1 MNNRSLEDE
10 TMLNEIGKATKE
22 RIQYGRVVIYD
33 ARPKMNAQ
41 ANKYI
46 KNGGFEDLKY
56 YRNCDIL
63 FCDID
68 NIHEVSKCFRK
79 IYEISN
85 DPLNFNSMI
94 AYQPLVEASGYLV
107 MISKILKSV
116 NQVVETMMNRK
127 LNVLIHCSD
136 GWDRTAQMCALAQQC
151 IDPYFRTIEGFLTLI
166 SKDWISFGH

>member
-1 MNNRSLEDE
+1 
-10 TMLNEIGKATKE
+10 
-22 RIQYGRVVIYD
+22 
-33 ARPKMNAQ
+33 MNAQ

-79 IYEISN
+79 LYDISN

-136 GWDRTAQMCALAQQC
+136 GWDRTAQMCALA
-151 IDPYFRTIEGFLTLI
+151 
-166 SKDWISFGH
+166 